1 MEHGRKQ
8 FLVWLPALLIACL
21 IFYFSAQPA
30 DISTEMSDGVSRLL
44 LSIGRLF
51 GFFEGP
57 EENYYEIIERMSFP
71 VRKGAHVTEYLCL
84 YFAVLFALHRWD
96 VRGKRLFWTAFA
108 MTMAYACTDEFH
120 QLFVPGRSPMCWWTA
135 AGPLSCRFSL
145 PGGSG
150 RKKLPASEF
159 RRPAFSFGQ
168 TRETAF

>member
-8 FLVWLPALLIACL
+8 FLVWFPALFIACL

-57 EENYYEIIERMSFP
+57 AENYYEIIERMSFP

-96 VRGKRLFWTAFA
+96 LRGKRLFWTAFA
-108 MTMAYACTDEFH
+108 MTVAYACTDEFH
-120 QLFVPGRSPMCWWTA
+120 QLFVPGRAGQVRDVLIDTSGAA
-135 AGPLSCRFSL
+135 AGILL
-145 PGGSG
+145 AILI
-150 RKKLPASEF
+150 RKIWLKS
-159 RRPAFSFGQ
+159 
-168 TRETAF
+168 REKKS